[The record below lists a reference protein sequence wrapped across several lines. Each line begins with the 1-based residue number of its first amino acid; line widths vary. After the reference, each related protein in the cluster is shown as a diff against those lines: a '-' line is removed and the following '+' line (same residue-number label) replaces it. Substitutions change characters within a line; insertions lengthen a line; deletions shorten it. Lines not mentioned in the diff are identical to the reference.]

1 MTGTR
6 VRKVWAGRRRGWTL
20 PDATVP
26 AAVLAAT
33 LLGLI
38 LVGAVAGAVLR
49 RAGPTGLVDRSVEFF
64 VVGHRQAWLTAVIR
78 PITDLGAAAVLVPLV
93 LAAGLGWRWRRG
105 SWRPLALLGAGA
117 AGAWVVQV
125 AVKQLVE
132 RPRPPTGLALSH
144 ATGFAF
150 PSGHATD
157 AAAVYGMLAVLLAAR
172 VDLPN
177 SDRGQVTSKLAGIP
191 NPCRLTGCCR
201 SSRVGPADRHG
212 AGG

>member
-1 MTGTR
+1 MHR
-6 VRKVWAGRRRGWTL
+6 VQAGGRRGWTL
-20 PDATVP
+20 PGATAS

-49 RAGPTGLVDRSVEFF
+49 RAAPTGLVDRPVEIF
-64 VVGHRQAWLTAVIR
+64 VVGHRQAWLNAMMR
-78 PITDLGAAAVLVPLV
+78 PVTDLGAAAVLVPLV
-93 LAAGLGWRWRRG
+93 LVAGLGWRWRRG

-132 RPRPPTGLALSH
+132 RPRPPAGLALSH
-144 ATGFAF
+144 ASGFAF

-157 AAAVYGMLAVLLAAR
+157 AAAVYGMLAAILVRPGRRPARVAALAAAFGLVALVGLSR
-172 VDLPN
+172 VYLGVHWLTD
-177 SDRGQVTSKLAGIP
+177 VLAGASI
-191 NPCRLTGCCR
+191 G
-201 SSRVGPADRHG
+201 
-212 AGG
+212 